1 MNIIPAQY
9 TEVLVNLLNDDL
21 AKAKIDKALSTYP
34 LYQPKSTN
42 EYIPRIVPTRE
53 EINNAI
59 LNYYKYREIGFE
71 TFGRFLHELET
82 TMNEIM
88 PYYNQLFYTQDLDF
102 NVIYN
107 VDYVREI
114 KREREDNTLDNLTG
128 TTTTETDSS
137 SNSSTT
143 TSNSINSYNKNISSQ
158 TPQGNLSI
166 TAQNINNVTYAD
178 NVTWN
183 SDNTSESGSSTGISS
198 TSADGTTNNTQET
211 TGKRNEDESTRET
224 TKGNYGVVSAQDL
237 IKKYREIIV
246 NDIQEIV
253 NDPRVA
259 ELFMLV
265 Y

>member
-9 TEVLVNLLNDDL
+9 TEVLVNLLNDDI
-21 AKAKIDKALSTYP
+21 AKAKINKALSTYP

-82 TMNEIM
+82 TMKEIM

-143 TSNSINSYNKNISSQ
+143 TSNTINSYNKNISAQ

-178 NVTWN
+178 DVKWKIVSTLENIKPDTSDEQLQTLIETLKDNV
-183 SDNTSESGSSTGISS
+183 
-198 TSADGTTNNTQET
+198 
-211 TGKRNEDESTRET
+211 
-224 TKGNYGVVSAQDL
+224 
-237 IKKYREIIV
+237 
-246 NDIQEIV
+246 
-253 NDPRVA
+253 
-259 ELFMLV
+259 
-265 Y
+265 

>member
-21 AKAKIDKALSTYP
+21 AKAKINKALSTYP
-34 LYQPKSTN
+34 LYEPKSTN

-82 TMNEIM
+82 TMKEIM

-114 KREREDNTLDNLTG
+114 KREREDNTQDNLTAN
-128 TTTTETDSS
+128 TTTETDSS
-137 SNSSTT
+137 SNTSTT
-143 TSNSINSYNKNISSQ
+143 TSNTINSYNKNISSQ

-183 SDNTSESGSSTGISS
+183 SDNTSESGSSTGTSS
-198 TSADGTTNNTQET
+198 TSAEGTTNNTQET
-211 TGKRNEDESTRET
+211 TGKRNEDESTLEK
-224 TKGNYGVVSAQDL
+224 TKGNYGQVSAQSL
-237 IKKYREIIV
+237 IKTYRDIIV

>member
-1 MNIIPAQY
+1 MNIIPAHY
-9 TEVLVNLLNDDL
+9 TEVLVNLLNNKE
-21 AKAKIDKALSTYP
+21 AKDKIDKALSTYP

-82 TMNEIM
+82 TMKEIM

-114 KREREDNTLDNLTG
+114 KREREDNTQDNLTG
-128 TTTTETDSS
+128 NTTTDTESTTNS
-137 SNSSTT
+137 SNTT
-143 TSNSINSYNKNISSQ
+143 NNSINSYNKNVSSQ
-158 TPQGNLSI
+158 TPQGSLSI
-166 TAQNINNVTYAD
+166 TAQNIDNVSYAD

-183 SDNTSESGSSTGISS
+183 KDNTTENGTSTGTSS
-198 TSADGTTNNTQET
+198 TSAEGTTNTTQAN

>member
-1 MNIIPAQY
+1 MNIIPARY
-9 TEVLVNLLNDDL
+9 TEVLVNLINDPI
-21 AKAKIDKALSTYP
+21 AKSKIDNALSKYP

-107 VDYVREI
+107 VDYVRETT
-114 KREREDNTLDNLTG
+114 REREDNTLDNLSG

-137 SNSSTT
+137 SSTSTT
-143 TSNSINSYNKNISSQ
+143 TSNTINAYDKNISSQ
-158 TPQGNLSI
+158 TPQGNLGI

-183 SDNTSESGSSTGISS
+183 SNNTSESGTSSGSSS
-198 TSADGTTNNTQET
+198 TSADGTTNNTQES
-211 TGKRNEDESTRET
+211 TGKRNEDESTREV

-237 IKKYREIIV
+237 IKKYRDIIV

>member
-1 MNIIPAQY
+1 MNIIPAHY
-9 TEVLVNLLNDDL
+9 TEVLVNLLNDEN
-21 AKAKIDKALSTYP
+21 AKRKIDKALSTYP

-82 TMNEIM
+82 TMKEIM

-114 KREREDNTLDNLTG
+114 KREREDNTIDNLSG
-128 TTTTETDSS
+128 TTSTETDSS
-137 SNSSTT
+137 TNTSTT
-143 TSNSINSYNKNISSQ
+143 TNNTINSYNKNVSSQ
-158 TPQGNLSI
+158 TPQGSLSI

-183 SDNTSESGSSTGISS
+183 NDTTSESGTSTGTSS
-198 TSADGTTNNTQET
+198 TSAEGTTNSTQAN
-211 TGKRNEDESTRET
+211 TGKRNEDETTRET